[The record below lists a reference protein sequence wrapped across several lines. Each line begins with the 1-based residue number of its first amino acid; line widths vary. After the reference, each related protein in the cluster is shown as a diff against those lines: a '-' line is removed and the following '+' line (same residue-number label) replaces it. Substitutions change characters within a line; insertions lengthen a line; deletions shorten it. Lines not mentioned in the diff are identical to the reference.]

1 MPSGWRTSLSTV
13 PAPRLDQF
21 RIAYH
26 DRLCQDIIGQRKNR
40 DGSPKQKNGLPVL
53 NFADGD
59 DAASVALA
67 AGVAGRLA
75 RPLNPAPPGPQ
86 TAGTLFTRHTKTFLE
101 EALPL
106 LAHLLPGDFFIEMR
120 PSLAVIAKFDQYEH
134 LDDLDRIA
142 AENAEIAAVLGSDY
156 VVTPDIVVG
165 RNPLDDSEI
174 NRLGPLVGPGI
185 GGVRSPVRLT
195 NGARPMLKA
204 SVSCKWT
211 MRSDRAQ
218 NTRTE
223 ANNLIRN
230 RKGPAPHI
238 VAVTMEPLPSRLQSV
253 AMGLGEI
260 DCVYHAALDELLDTA
275 ATVGAP
281 ESDRLDRLVRSRR
294 LRDISDLPLDLVS

>member
-1 MPSGWRTSLSTV
+1 MGS
-13 PAPRLDQF
+13 ALDDLRSDYHA
-21 RIAYH
+21 RICA
-26 DRLCQDIIGQRKNR
+26 QIVGQRLNK
-40 DGSPKQKNGLPVL
+40 DGSPKFKNGIPVL

-67 AGVAGRLA
+67 AGVITTIGRPIA
-75 RPLNPAPPGPQ
+75 AAPPGPQ
-86 TAGTLFTRHTKTFLE
+86 TAGTRFTGETREFLADALTLIGHLFPGDWFLE
-101 EALPL
+101 TK
-106 LAHLLPGDFFIEMR
+106 

-134 LDDLDRIA
+134 LEELDRIA
-142 AENAEIAAVLGSDY
+142 AQNPEIAAVLGSDY

-165 RNPLDDSEI
+165 RHPFDDDDI
-174 NRLGPLVGPGI
+174 NRRAAVVGPGSA
-185 GGVRSPVRLT
+185 RFSPLRYA
-195 NGARPMLKA
+195 NGFRPTLKA

-238 VAVTMEPLPSRLQSV
+238 VAVTMEPLPSRLESV

-260 DCVYHAALDELLDTA
+260 DCVYHGALHELLASAKELGGPDQA
-275 ATVGAP
+275 
-281 ESDRLDRLVRSRR
+281 RLQRLVDSRR
-294 LRDISDLPLDLVS
+294 LRDVGDLPLDLVS